1 LLYYICDHTKQ
12 NTLLQ
17 TIFVDPS
24 VVCSGYFERRDFIMK
39 KTEKIMNRRGMLA
52 NIIMV
57 SESMKKEYNKNNRN
71 F

>member
-1 LLYYICDHTKQ
+1 
-12 NTLLQ
+12 
-17 TIFVDPS
+17 
-24 VVCSGYFERRDFIMK
+24 MK